1 MLGFIQNGGD
11 SPPGLRVPSRR
22 KKFAWAAALVGG
34 VALAALVT
42 QSISTQVQLTTR
54 SIPPGIV
61 NTSAFHA
68 VESTVSVPVPPIS
81 SNGYRFS
88 YWKLNGTR
96 QQDAYGISVTAF
108 SFKIFEN
115 SDAVAHYTLET
126 ADTDADGVADWY
138 EFFNYG
144 DLSQEPDSDTD
155 GDGVSFRDEFVKGS
169 QPRIQDSAA
178 DGGILVGG
186 ISRRRGEKLAVIVGS
201 DWHFYS
207 ETSTPPGVVSRAEYL
222 KAGTRVTTV
231 NLNGEIHGHR
241 FAQWTVNGIRQ
252 ESPVGVALSQVNLVI
267 EVDTSAV
274 ALYVPKA
281 QDLDA
286 DQIPDWYEFNQYGTT
301 DIGSDSDTDGDG
313 RTFAEE
319 YAVGTQ
325 PRIADSADDG
335 SVLEGG
341 ISRRRGEKLAL
352 AFSEDYARYIET
364 SQPPGVVSRDTYLTI
379 GTSVSTPNAQQEIYG
394 HKFAQWTLN
403 GVRQAS
409 PAGIAISQVSFT
421 LSEETTAIA
430 YYYPATQDLDADQIP
445 DWYEYQQY
453 GTADFGPESDSD
465 EDGVNFLT
473 EYQGGTQP
481 RIHDSAADGGILEG
495 GISRRRGEK
504 MVVNLQF
511 FPAERRLLVEN
522 QLEEFFGDPYNQ
534 LTGGFG
540 IGPAGGAAPAL
551 GDLDGDGDLDM
562 IVAGADGTLRAFEN
576 RGSPLMASFVER
588 ATWAAGLEGLP
599 AGPLYP
605 AFGDWDR
612 DGRADLAI
620 GSNDGIIRF
629 RKSNGFSAPPTAA
642 GSLTAATGA
651 VVPAFLPNVAG
662 GLDLLVL
669 KPDGLVA
676 RYTYTGNPLAPY
688 AAPAASESILP
699 DPIENGRALSVA
711 DANGDGLLDILASD
725 ADGRMWLFR
734 SVSTGGYILNSK
746 VWGGAYAGFA
756 NDLRAVVADLNGDG
770 SPDILG
776 GTGDGGLLHLR
787 NPAKK
792 LRIDPPLK
800 TVLAGE
806 GIPFRSI
813 DNDGTLRWDFARNAS
828 GGTIDPLTG
837 TYTAGPNAGI
847 DGIIARS
854 SKGLTGSAWVN
865 VLNPSENEDIGRAI
879 IVAGR
884 RGPNDP
890 VWPAARSLANRAYE
904 VFRYRGYR
912 TSDIAFLGHEPNDP
926 GVGGAPTREAIQQ
939 ALSNAA
945 GAPSVV
951 LYLVDHGR
959 VAPGGDDGL
968 FLLDKNEQFSGTEL
982 DGWLDTFQA
991 ANPETDVVVIL
1002 ECCYAQRLAEKLE
1015 AGNPP
1020 RRAVYASSSRNQVAV
1035 MVAGGSVSYSAMLWS
1050 ELSRGRTFAE
1060 AHAAALLA
1068 MQRFQNPHA
1077 WDGNGLGNRG
1087 LGLGNVSEVAR
1098 PSIAAV
1104 NEPQVL
1110 NGTAVANLWASGVD
1124 GSFQIERVWAV
1135 VVPPGYTPDGDAPV
1149 TDLPEIALLWN
1160 PSNQRY
1166 EVEYGGFTEGGPDNP
1181 YTLLVYARDIWGQVS
1196 LPVVTTVT
1204 QNGCLNRV
1212 VILAHGGQKSKGGMN
1227 KVHLV
1232 ADFAHETTLL
1242 RRVEPE
1248 NIQYL
1253 SEDGDNP
1260 RASGPASSEAL
1271 RQAIVNWPL
1280 PEGKTLNALTLYLVG
1295 EADQTG
1301 ILFENDDKVSHSQL
1315 AGWLDQLQSATGCIV
1330 HLIVDSDYSGRF
1342 LAACASTV
1350 HERIVIAS
1358 CGPNERNPGASE
1370 WAGLSRWL
1378 WQAIAK
1384 GQDLRSGFGYASDLM
1399 SWLGEVPFLIDDD
1412 GDGVYNRSKDGFQ
1425 ALASFI
1431 GAAFITANDPPHI
1444 GLASQPIEAAQT
1456 ETVNFWVANIV
1467 MPDGNPPAKV
1477 WAELIDPNGALEK
1490 TIELLWNKVYERY
1503 DGFASGFALS
1513 GRHVALVYAGDPLDP
1528 KSVSSPAPIQI
1539 FVDAAPPAIGTGG
1552 SSAGLQLPLSGQ
1564 VFDASIE
1571 AGGAPFDTRL
1581 EAAPGQKI
1589 TLEVFGVSAGRNVS
1603 LAILAPNGQ
1612 EILRRDEWGNGFG
1625 ERIWAWEPTAAGNY
1639 TVRISATASSGRT
1652 DFSVRGFLQ
1661 QETVDVGSRLAQ
1673 AIVFNAPEK
1682 WALADGGLTLK
1693 ASATS
1698 GLLPEV
1704 ELLEGPANL
1713 QDGELVFN
1721 ERGQVR
1727 VRARQ
1732 DGSGT
1737 YAPAPPV
1744 WRTIDVVLRTETYEQ
1759 WADKNFGA
1767 ESGSRGA
1774 LDRDDDG
1781 DGISNRLEF
1790 LANTDPRD
1798 ARSRFGIERGD
1809 KKPGGFEIRWQGR
1822 AGVEYR
1828 LLATTDFQTWT
1839 EVPNTRRIGKGQSET
1854 ATDTDANGEKK
1865 FYRIEV
1871 LE

>member
-1 MLGFIQNGGD
+1 LIFFKNIFIFFC
-11 SPPGLRVPSRR
+11 LT
-22 KKFAWAAALVGG
+22 ACIHAA
-34 VALAALVT
+34 
-42 QSISTQVQLTTR
+42 QVNLIQR
-54 SIPPGIV
+54 SI
-61 NTSAFHA
+61 N
-68 VESTVSVPVPPIS
+68 S
-81 SNGYRFS
+81 SNGAAISAVVSNQWLESANTYKTATAPSSFSNFRFTHWTNSSYPAEAYRDAWGRS
-88 YWKLNGTR
+88 LNPISFVLYENTTATANYLPDTLDSDG
-96 QQDAYGISVTAF
+96 DGIP
-108 SFKIFEN
+108 
-115 SDAVAHYTLET
+115 
-126 ADTDADGVADWY
+126 DWY
-138 EFFNYG
+138 EIEYFGTLGNTA
-144 DLSQEPDSDTD
+144 SSDTD
-155 GDGVSFRDEFVKGS
+155 GDGLTLQQEYSGGSHPLFPNSTQLGGVSYA
-169 QPRIQDSAA
+169 DST
-178 DGGILVGG
+178 LV
-186 ISRRRGEKLAVIVGS
+186 
-201 DWHFYS
+201 
-207 ETSTPPGVVSRAEYL
+207 
-222 KAGTRVTTV
+222 TV
-231 NLNGEIHGHR
+231 NLAGYPTYTLRSIPSG
-241 FAQWTVNGIRQ
+241 TVNQTAIVPTGTVITTPNLLQTNFGYWTLDGVRQ
-252 ESPVGVALSQVNLVI
+252 ADAWGVALRQVSFTMNSTDR
-267 EVDTSAV
+267 EAV
-274 ALYVPKA
+274 ALFFSGDSDSDGVA
-281 QDLDA
+281 DA
-286 DQIPDWYEFNQYGTT
+286 WEYYHYGTMEN
-301 DIGSDSDTDGDG
+301 SAASDTDGDG
-313 RTFAEE
+313 ISMLAE
-319 YAVGTQ
+319 YLAGSSPVFGNSLQ
-325 PRIADSADDG
+325 AGGVAWADSAM
-335 SVLEGG
+335 VTVNLANF
-341 ISRRRGEKLAL
+341 SRYTLR
-352 AFSEDYARYIET
+352 SE
-364 SQPPGVVSRDTYLTI
+364 
-379 GTSVSTPNAQQEIYG
+379 
-394 HKFAQWTLN
+394 
-403 GVRQAS
+403 
-409 PAGIAISQVSFT
+409 PAGLVDQSAVVADGTVVTTSNMAQAAFGYWAVDGVAQRDAWGVAQRQVSFT
-421 LSEETTAIA
+421 VNGSDREAVA
-430 YYYPATQDLDADQIP
+430 YFFNGDTDGDGLPDGWEMYHLGLLAQGASADPDGDGITLAQEYAAGTSPVFPTSFQAGGVSWADSQMVVANLQIFP
-445 DWYEYQQY
+445 V
-453 GTADFGPESDSD
+453 ANMP
-465 EDGVNFLT
+465 V
-473 EYQGGTQP
+473 
-481 RIHDSAADGGILEG
+481 DGGLFFTNPFTDQEGVFGIEG
-495 GISRRRGEK
+495 GSS
-504 MVVNLQF
+504 
-511 FPAERRLLVEN
+511 
-522 QLEEFFGDPYNQ
+522 
-534 LTGGFG
+534 
-540 IGPAGGAAPAL
+540 APAL
-551 GDLDGDGDLDM
+551 GDFDGDGDLDL
-562 IVAGADGTLRAFEN
+562 IVGGLNGRAALFRN
-576 RGSPLMASFVER
+576 AGSPFAPNYVEVE
-588 ATWAAGLEGLP
+588 WAALP
-599 AGPLYP
+599 NWPGGPVY
-605 AFGDWDR
+605 AAAGDWKG
-612 DGRADLAI
+612 DGRADLAV
-620 GSNDGIIRF
+620 GSNDGTVRLY
-629 RKSNGFSAPPTAA
+629 RSVA
-642 GSLTAATGA
+642 GTGVAFEWVANVQASSGA
-651 VVPAFLPNVAG
+651 VYPAFLPRAG
-662 GLDLLVL
+662 GLELLVL
-669 KPDGLVA
+669 DGVTGMVR
-676 RYTYTGNPLAPY
+676 RYEPATGISPY
-688 AAPAASESILP
+688 ATASSQNFLGTAVTGGTALAVG
-699 DPIENGRALSVA
+699 DTNDDGRLDIVA
-711 DANGDGLLDILASD
+711 SDANGRIWHFLGQ
-725 ADGRMWLFR
+725 ADGSFFL
-734 SVSTGGYILNSK
+734 ISK
-746 VWGGAYAGFA
+746 VWGGAFDGFRGG
-756 NDLRAVVADLNGDG
+756 LRVSVGDFDGDG
-770 SPDILG
+770 DLDILG
-776 GTGDGGLLHLR
+776 GGADGRLVYLR
-787 NPAKK
+787 NPV
-792 LRIDPPLK
+792 RHVRVEPPLK
-800 TVLAGE
+800 TVAAGE
-806 GIPFRSI
+806 SVGFSSI
-813 DNDGTLRWDFARNAS
+813 DNDGTLRWSLSRNAS
-828 GGTIDPLTG
+828 GGRIDELTG
-837 TYTAGPNAGI
+837 LYTAGPNRGV
-847 DGIIARS
+847 DGILAR
-854 SKGLTGSAWVN
+854 TGSGKTGTAWVN
-865 VLNPSENEDIGRAI
+865 VIAPGGSEELGRALV
-879 IVAGR
+879 VAGR

-904 VFRYRGYR
+904 VLRYRGYQ
-912 TSDIAFLGHEPNDP
+912 SGDVDFLSHESGDA
-926 GVGGAPTREAIQQ
+926 GVDGSPTREAIQQ
-939 ALSNAA
+939 ALNGA
-945 GAPSVV
+945 GNTPSLV

-959 VAPGGDDGL
+959 VAPGGNDGL
-968 FLLDKNEQFSGTEL
+968 FLLDKNEQFSGAEL
-982 DGWLDTFQA
+982 DAWLDAYQA
-991 ANPETDVVVIL
+991 ANPETEVIVIL
-1002 ECCYAQRLAEKLE
+1002 ECCFAERLAAKVME
-1015 AGNPP
+1015 GNPAN
-1020 RRAVYASSSRNQVAV
+1020 RAVYASASANQVAI
-1035 MVAGGSVSYSAMLWS
+1035 MVGGGAVSYSSMLWS
-1050 ELSRGRTFAE
+1050 ELSLGRTFEE
-1060 AHAAALLA
+1060 AHLAATQA
-1068 MQRFQNPHA
+1068 MERFQTPTGRDPNLIA
-1077 WDGNGLGNRG
+1077 KRV
-1087 LGLGNVSEVAR
+1087 LGLSDVSKVDR
-1098 PSIAAV
+1098 PKIAAV

-1135 VVPPGYTPDGDAPV
+1135 VVPPGYTPEGDAPV

-1253 SEDGDNP
+1253 SEDEDNP

-1295 EADQTG
+1295 EADWNG
-1301 ILFENDDKVSHSQL
+1301 ILFENGDEVSHSQL
-1315 AGWLDQLQSATGCIV
+1315 AGWLDQLQTATGSIV

-1412 GDGVYNRSKDGFQ
+1412 GDGVYNRAKDGFQ

-1444 GLASQPIEAAQT
+1444 GLASQPIEVAQM

-1477 WAELIDPNGALEK
+1477 WAELIDPNGVLEK

-1503 DGFASGFALS
+1503 DGFASGFDS
-1513 GRHVALVYAGDPLDP
+1513 TGRYVALVYAGDPLDP

-1539 FVDAAPPAIGTGG
+1539 FVDAASPAIGTGG

-1639 TVRISATASSGRT
+1639 TVRVTASASSGRT

-1673 AIVFNAPEK
+1673 AIVFNTPEK
-1682 WALADGGLTLK
+1682 WALADGALTLNP
-1693 ASATS
+1693 SATS

-1774 LDRDDDG
+1774 LERDDDG

-1798 ARSRFGIERGD
+1798 ASSRFGIERGD

-1828 LLATTDFQTWT
+1828 VLATTDFQTWT
-1839 EVPNTRRIGKGQSET
+1839 ELPNTRRIGKGQAET
-1854 ATDTDANGEKK
+1854 ITDTDANGVKK
-1865 FYRIEV
+1865 FYRIEI